1 MAPIRAQAVEGG
13 NLQAMIASVAQRYGA
28 RRHER
33 VDPGSCHC
41 KGGIGN
47 CYGCESVPIHK
58 DFQRVPGRNGRDG
71 RPGLGV
77 DTPLFA
83 GSAGHPGNATIYVK
97 FRDDS
102 QQQYDSSFQLE
113 LLEFDVDDEN
123 GDGIFEPGEH
133 VFIRRIRVRNTG
145 EDLVYDENMSRYV
158 LTHIRRN
165 AIAKMSYPSLCR
177 PFGLVRSS
185 IG

>member
-1 MAPIRAQAVEGG
+1 MLLVVARKALIDLTPKLINEIDSSTRMALMAPIRAQAVEGG

-41 KGGIGN
+41 KGGTGN

-58 DFQRVPGRNGRDG
+58 DFQREPGKNGRDG

-77 DTPLFA
+77 DAPLFA
-83 GSAGHPGNATIYVK
+83 GSTGQAGNATIFVR
-97 FRDDS
+97 FHDGT
-102 QQQYDSSFQLE
+102 QQQHDSCYQLE
-113 LLEFDVDDEN
+113 LLDFDVDDEN
-123 GDGIFEPGEH
+123 GDGVFEPGEH

-145 EDLVYDENMSRYV
+145 E
-158 LTHIRRN
+158 
-165 AIAKMSYPSLCR
+165 SLHN
-177 PFGLVRSS
+177 P
-185 IG
+185 

>member
-1 MAPIRAQAVEGG
+1 MLLVAKRKAVIVWVPKSTNKIDSGTSKALMAPIRAQAVEGG

-41 KGGIGN
+41 KGGTGN
-47 CYGCESVPIHK
+47 CYGCKSVPIHK
-58 DFQRVPGRNGRDG
+58 DFERVPGGNGRDG

-83 GSAGHPGNATIYVK
+83 GSAGQAGNATIYVT
-97 FRDDS
+97 FHDGS
-102 QQQYDSSFQLE
+102 QQQYDSCFQLE
-113 LLEFDVDDEN
+113 LLDFDVDDEN

-145 EDLVYDENMSRYV
+145 EDV
-158 LTHIRRN
+158 LTT
-165 AIAKMSYPSLCR
+165 KT
-177 PFGLVRSS
+177 
-185 IG
+185 